1 MTLSSAVQDL
11 QETTLKAIAGLLRK
25 LEYLAGL
32 QNREGGYTHWGLNR
46 IYGDFAARKAMAHAH
61 SSVLSRILSMPIRK
75 LLEDVEKSSETAGI
89 TPETY
94 VGRLSVSGPKL
105 LPPEP
110 GAGSARHFSSV
121 LHALAS
127 LQKNQT
133 RAATPPTLWPRRPLG
148 QSLPPLADNAARAPK
163 PAKEDGVSR

>member
-11 QETTLKAIAGLLRK
+11 QDTTLKAIAGLLRK

-32 QNREGGYTHWGLNR
+32 RNRDDGYSHWGLNR
-46 IYGDFAARKAMAHAH
+46 IYGDFAARKAMAGAH
-61 SSVLSRILSMPIRK
+61 SAVLSRILSMPVRK
-75 LLEDVEKSSETAGI
+75 LLEDVDKSSETVGM
-89 TPETY
+89 TPENY

-105 LPPEP
+105 LPPDP

-127 LQKNQT
+127 LQKART
-133 RAATPPTLWPRRPLG
+133 RDAKPPTL
-148 QSLPPLADNAARAPK
+148 
-163 PAKEDGVSR
+163 

>member
-11 QETTLKAIAGLLRK
+11 QDTTLKAIAGLLRK
-25 LEYLAGL
+25 LEYLSGL
-32 QNREGGYTHWGLNR
+32 RDRGEQYTHWGLNR

-61 SSVLSRILSMPIRK
+61 SAVLSRILSMPMRK
-75 LLEDVEKSSETAGI
+75 LLEDVDKSSETVEM
-89 TPETY
+89 TPENY

-105 LPPEP
+105 LPADP

-127 LQKNQT
+127 LQKGRT
-133 RAATPPTLWPRRPLG
+133 KGAKTPTL
-148 QSLPPLADNAARAPK
+148 
-163 PAKEDGVSR
+163 